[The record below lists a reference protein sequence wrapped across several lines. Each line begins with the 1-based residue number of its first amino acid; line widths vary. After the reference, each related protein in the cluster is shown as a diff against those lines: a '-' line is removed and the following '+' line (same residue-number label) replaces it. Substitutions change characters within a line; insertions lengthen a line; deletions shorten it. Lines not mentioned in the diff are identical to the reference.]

1 MGRMYLRTDN
11 IHPAEEGQTSGHSS
25 LRARFRLIWVSL
37 HMINA
42 MFLAAVD
49 TAHGASPRKQDLLQ
63 QTLFPDKTGH
73 LKWMLGCHKQR
84 SLHSLWVFPA
94 LEPCTKGLWSSY
106 CPQGNNSPIATM
118 WQN

>member
-1 MGRMYLRTDN
+1 MGRMYLRTDS

-42 MFLAAVD
+42 MFLAAVG

-63 QTLFPDKTGH
+63 QTLFP
-73 LKWMLGCHKQR
+73 KQD
-84 SLHSLWVFPA
+84 WPPQMDA
-94 LEPCTKGLWSSY
+94 WPPQTKE
-106 CPQGNNSPIATM
+106 SP
-118 WQN
+118 